1 MSDKLT
7 AAGRDTL
14 AAAQTLSTTLCG
26 QCGHYHVNNVQINLR
41 SVKGKGRGVTNGDQ
55 IKPLA

>member
-1 MSDKLT
+1 
-7 AAGRDTL
+7 L